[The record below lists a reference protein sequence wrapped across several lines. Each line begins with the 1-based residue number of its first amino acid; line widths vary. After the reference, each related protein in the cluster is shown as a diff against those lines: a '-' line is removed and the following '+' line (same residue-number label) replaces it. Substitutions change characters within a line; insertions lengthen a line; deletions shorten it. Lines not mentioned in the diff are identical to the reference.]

1 MLSRQVLIT
10 GADGY
15 LGSRLAR
22 KYIDSTSYG
31 LVLWVRSRDEN
42 EFRDK
47 KESLKSKIGDIND
60 RVSYHW
66 NDLVNDD
73 PFASLDPTGIT
84 SIIHSA
90 AVTRF
95 NIDQPTALAVNT
107 EGTRKLLRFA
117 SGCRSLE
124 KIGVISTVYTS
135 GLISGD
141 VAETPFDGTA
151 GFANHYESSKWLSE
165 DLLLKEYGHLPWRLF
180 RVATVIAD
188 SNDGHVSQFNA
199 FHNTLKL
206 FYYGLLSLIP
216 GKEETPVY
224 FVTGEFVAD
233 AIFDLM
239 NNSEDRAIYNV
250 SHTES
255 ESLELGELIDIAFE
269 AFDRGDDFR
278 ARRILRPLFSDAESF
293 DLLAE
298 GMNSFGGGIVNQAV
312 SSVAPFAKQ
321 LFIHKRILNDN
332 VVAGIEQYRAPE
344 MRQLIRKTCDY
355 LVRTKWGKQSA

>member
-1 MLSRQVLIT
+1 
-10 GADGY
+10 
-15 LGSRLAR
+15 
-22 KYIDSTSYG
+22 
-31 LVLWVRSRDEN
+31 
-42 EFRDK
+42 
-47 KESLKSKIGDIND
+47 
-60 RVSYHW
+60 
-66 NDLVNDD
+66 
-73 PFASLDPTGIT
+73 
-84 SIIHSA
+84 
-90 AVTRF
+90 
-95 NIDQPTALAVNT
+95 
-107 EGTRKLLRFA
+107 
-117 SGCRSLE
+117 
-124 KIGVISTVYTS
+124 
-135 GLISGD
+135 
-141 VAETPFDGTA
+141 
-151 GFANHYESSKWLSE
+151 
-165 DLLLKEYGHLPWRLF
+165 
-180 RVATVIAD
+180 VIAD

-216 GKEETPVY
+216 GKEEAPVY

-321 LFIHKRILNDN
+321 LFIHKRIINDN
-332 VVAGIEQYRAPE
+332 VVAGVEHYSPPE
-344 MRQLIRKTCDY
+344 MRQLIRNTCDY

>member
-1 MLSRQVLIT
+1 LT
-10 GADGY
+10 
-15 LGSRLAR
+15 RL
-22 KYIDSTSYG
+22 
-31 LVLWVRSRDEN
+31 
-42 EFRDK
+42 
-47 KESLKSKIGDIND
+47 IGDAGD

-66 NDLVNDD
+66 SDLVSDD
-73 PFASLDPTGIT
+73 PFASLDPDGIT

-95 NIDQPTALAVNT
+95 NIDEPTALAVNT
-107 EGTRKLLRFA
+107 EGTRKILRFA
-117 SGCRSLE
+117 SGCRALE
-124 KIGVISTVYTS
+124 KIGLISTVYAS

-141 VAETPFDGTA
+141 VAETQFDGTA
-151 GFANHYESSKWLSE
+151 GFANHYERSKWLSE
-165 DLLLKEYGHLPWRLF
+165 DLLLKEYGQLPWRLF

-188 SNDGHVSQFNA
+188 SNDGQVSQFNA

-224 FVTGEFVAD
+224 FVTGEFVAN
-233 AIFDLM
+233 AIFELM
-239 NNSEDRAIYNV
+239 SNSPERAIYNV
-250 SHTES
+250 SHTQP
-255 ESLELGELIDIAFE
+255 ESLVLGELIDLAFE
-269 AFDRGDDFR
+269 TFDRQDEFKT
-278 ARRILRPLFSDAESF
+278 RRILRPLFSDAESF

-312 SSVAPFAKQ
+312 SSVAPFAEQ

-332 VVAGIEQYRAPE
+332 VVAGVTQYRAPD
-344 MRQLIRKTCDY
+344 MRQLIRNTCDY